1 MKKSKKDTQNKTWK
15 TTKGTTL
22 TEEDAQKLA
31 DAFEAEEIVPAKV
44 DLLFPRRAGR
54 PSLTGVSADSPQVS
68 FRVSPEIREQAQQAA
83 SRQGKTV
90 SALAREALENYL
102 RNAG

>member
-1 MKKSKKDTQNKTWK
+1 MKNSKTDARSKTWK
-15 TTKGTTL
+15 TTKGATL

-31 DAFEAEEIVPAKV
+31 DKFEAEEIVPAKA

-54 PSLTGVSADSPQVS
+54 PSLTGMSADSPQVS
-68 FRVSPEIREQAQQAA
+68 FRVSPEIREQAQKAA
-83 SRQGKTV
+83 SKQGKTV
-90 SALAREALENYL
+90 SALAREALESYL